1 MRTNLKGQRKNEG
14 VQEIEA
20 HLVGRNKVPFEWSQV
35 LSSGIGGIRQLC

>member
-20 HLVGRNKVPFEWSQV
+20 HLVGRNKVPFLV
-35 LSSGIGGIRQLC
+35 LGIKCFLVALVA